1 MTTATEKY
9 KWIERKGQSL
19 CAWFTQFRNSQ
30 NREFT
35 LEILPPGDY
44 GVWRWTGGEVA
55 IPAEKSWELGEF
67 MTGLRSCLD
76 NAVYEMS
83 RHAVNAAL
91 VNRST
96 IRFPILHSSESWK
109 TSTVSW
115 LNQTERQRVRQAQR
129 FGEHRKYDVD
139 IGIIN
144 ALANC
149 DKHRS
154 LVRVSMRSASCGQIG
169 GKNGISFSRAEDLG
183 LGPRSPQGWYTAST
197 VQGFNPGMPGKDKF
211 VTGGPL
217 GGLAIT
223 GTIPRIELHVAND
236 LDLDDEDAKKRLAQV
251 SIEQVIKQAMYEV
264 KDILGIL
271 VGGVKQATEQEVTD
285 AKINDHMTTI
295 ESAVEALQIYQN
307 IPLEQS
313 RRSGWSMRL
322 GQLGD
327 YTPDTA

>member
-1 MTTATEKY
+1 MTTATEKC

-30 NREFT
+30 NREFV

-44 GVWRWTGGEVA
+44 GVWRWTGDEVA

-67 MTGLRSCLD
+67 MIGLRSCLD

-83 RHAVNAAL
+83 RHAVTSGL
-91 VNRST
+91 VKRSS
-96 IRFPILHSSESWK
+96 IQFPILHRSESWK

-115 LNQTERQRVRQAQR
+115 LDETDRQRVRQAQR
-129 FGEHRKYDVD
+129 FGEKRKYDID

-154 LVRVSMRSASCGQIG
+154 LVRVSMGSASCGQIG
-169 GKNGISFSRAEDLG
+169 GKNSISFSRAKDLG
-183 LGPRSPQGWYTAST
+183 LGPQSPQGWYTAST
-197 VQGFNPGMPGKDKF
+197 VRGFNPGTTEKDKF

-217 GGLAIT
+217 GGLAMT
-223 GTIPRIELHVAND
+223 GTIPRIELRFAND
-236 LDLDDEDAKKRLAQV
+236 LDLDDENAKKRLAQV

-264 KDILGIL
+264 KDILEIL
-271 VGGVKQATEQEVTD
+271 VGGAKQATEQEVTD
-285 AKINDHMTTI
+285 AIVNDHTAMI
-295 ESAVEALQIYQN
+295 ESAVEALQVYQN
-307 IPLEQS
+307 IPLDKNL
-313 RRSGWSMRL
+313 RPGWSMHLR
-322 GQLGD
+322 QLGACRS
-327 YTPDTA
+327 DTD